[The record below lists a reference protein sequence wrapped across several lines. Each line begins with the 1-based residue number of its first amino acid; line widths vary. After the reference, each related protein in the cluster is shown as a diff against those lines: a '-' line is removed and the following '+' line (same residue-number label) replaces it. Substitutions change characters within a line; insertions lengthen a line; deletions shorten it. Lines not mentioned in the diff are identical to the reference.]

1 MLWVMT
7 TADKYEFP
15 LCVERT
21 AGELAR
27 KTGLSEGAVR
37 SIAYRGRKLR
47 QPGMGQKKASFR
59 IYQVEE

>member
-27 KTGLSEGAVR
+27 RAGISEGGGKVN
-37 SIAYRGRKLR
+37 
-47 QPGMGQKKASFR
+47 R
-59 IYQVEE
+59 IPREETGAARDRTKESEF